1 MGTNPPLF
9 TLDTDCTEGSYEM
22 TPAGLLLILGD
33 TAYGKTTDAP
43 PWGRAKAKHLLEEM
57 FSAAYAG
64 GFFLGDVL
72 HTLLARGE
80 VSARVEAM
88 AIAACEA
95 AGEEALNEL
104 LDRLECATDEC

>member
-1 MGTNPPLF
+1 MGTNPALF
-9 TLDTDCTEGSYEM
+9 TLDPDCTEGGYEM

-43 PWGRAKAKHLLEEM
+43 PWGRAKAQRLLEDM
-57 FSAAYAG
+57 LSAAYAG

-80 VSARVEAM
+80 ISQRVQAM
-88 AIAACEA
+88 AVAACEA
-95 AGEEALNEL
+95 AGEQALEEVL
-104 LDRLECATDEC
+104 GRLECAADET